1 MTATQTPATNGRTIT
16 RLKDVAVS
24 VTDRYQLDP
33 RTIRI
38 QEGFNA
44 RDFTAPD
51 NIQHIRNL
59 ADSIK
64 VIGVLV
70 PIIVRFE
77 NQQAWIVD
85 GESRLRASLLAIS
98 EGLDLV
104 SIPAIAENRGTDPRT
119 RLLSTFTLNDDH
131 TRKPFSM
138 LESGRNFAQLISM
151 GMSEKAIAEA
161 ASRSESHVRNCLSLV
176 EAGNDVKAAVKD
188 GTISESL
195 AATLVRKHGS
205 TAAAE
210 AIEAAKDSGAKHV
223 TKKSIEQAVPRLNRN
238 DDPTA
243 GAKATRRYTSQEGT
257 TLVKAMTEIHALA
270 GNPRLGHQ
278 NQAWDRVHT
287 ITQNVLESLGVID
300 AE

>member
-1 MTATQTPATNGRTIT
+1 MATQTLAPVNGRTPT

-38 QEGFNA
+38 QDGFNA
-44 RDFTAPD
+44 RDFTSPD

-77 NQQAWIVD
+77 NQQAWVVD

-98 EGLDLV
+98 EGLQLV
-104 SIPAIAENRGTDPRT
+104 SIPAVGENRGTDPRT

-138 LESGRNFAQLISM
+138 LESGRNFAQLITM
-151 GMSEKAIAEA
+151 GMTEKSIAEA

-176 EAGNDVKAAVKD
+176 EAGSDIKAAVSD

-205 TAAAE
+205 TAASE
-210 AIEAAKDSGAKHV
+210 AIGAASKNGKRV
-223 TKKSIEQAVPRLNRN
+223 TKKSLALNHN
-238 DDPTA
+238 DNPTA
-243 GAKATRRYTSQEGT
+243 GASATRRFTSQEGV
-257 TLVKAMTEIHALA
+257 TLVRAMTEIHSCLA
-270 GNPRLGHQ
+270 SGR
-278 NQAWDRVHT
+278 ART
-287 ITQNVLESLGVID
+287 IAQNVLESLGVLD
-300 AE
+300 AEE